1 MKRILLLIVFAFVS
15 GAACAI
21 PQDAASTG
29 SLVQDEQ
36 INLKLELQDQEIRFL
51 RRENEKL
58 KQELRQYR
66 LQEKVLDLEE
76 KVSRLR
82 GLPVK
87 EKLRVK
93 FMNKDGVRDYVL
105 REIARQYPGD
115 SFLCYQEALTRLGFL
130 PQNLDLKET
139 ILSLYME
146 QAAGFYDD
154 LTKWFYIVEEFDL
167 NDTVS
172 DIILSHEICH
182 ALQDQNYPLG
192 TMNLY
197 RLNNDDA
204 VYAILAVLE
213 GDATILMTEWLKQN
227 FAFSSVLQ
235 LLSTLGIDQS
245 SFTNAPYFL
254 QQLMLFPY
262 LQGSTFMMEVMVNDP
277 EGRNGAFKNPPQS
290 TEQIL
295 HPEKYLT
302 DIDLPATVTLVPLS
316 DELGAGWEKKYDN
329 TLGEMALKT
338 LFEQYLSSNEFT
350 GAADAAAG
358 WDGDRYALYKDQAGH
373 YFIVWESVWDSSL
386 DADQAAK
393 ALVRVLLSVYPGMKE
408 DKPERDQWYLDR
420 PAPSP
425 DQEPVFASISQN
437 KYKLVLHL
445 TNDPRKAK
453 SSLFNTFPDKK

>member
-1 MKRILLLIVFAFVS
+1 MKKYLCFFLICLF
-15 GAACAI
+15 
-21 PQDAASTG
+21 
-29 SLVQDEQ
+29 SLTFPLPSAEPETVDQKEQ
-36 INLKLELQDQEIRFL
+36 LRMKMELQDQEIGFL

-66 LQEKVLDLEE
+66 LQEKVLQLEE
-76 KVSRLR
+76 KVSQLR

-93 FMNKDGVRDYVL
+93 FMNKEGVRNYVL
-105 REIARQYPGD
+105 REIGRQYPGD
-115 SFLCYQEALTRLGFL
+115 SLLLYQEALTRLGFL
-130 PQNLDLKET
+130 PQGLNFQET
-139 ILSLYME
+139 ILSLYLE

-154 LTKWFYIVEEFDL
+154 LTKWFYIVEGFDL

-204 VYAILAVLE
+204 VYAILSVLE
-213 GDATILMTEWLKQN
+213 GDATILMSEWLKQN
-227 FAFSSVLQ
+227 FNFSSIVQ
-235 LLSTLGIDQS
+235 LLSTLGIDQT

-262 LQGSTFMMEVMVNDP
+262 LQGSFFMMDVMVNDP
-277 EGRNGAFKNPPQS
+277 EGRNAAFRHPPQS

-302 DIDLPATVTLVPLS
+302 DIDLPTTVILNSLS
-316 DELGAGWEKKYDN
+316 DVLGAGWEKKYDN
-329 TLGEMALKT
+329 TLGEMALKI
-338 LFEQYLSSNEFT
+338 LFEQHLPGNQ
-350 GAADAAAG
+350 AASAVEAAAG

-386 DADQAAK
+386 DADQAAN
-393 ALVRVLLSVYPGMKE
+393 AFIQVLSSVYPGMKQ
-408 DKPERDQWYLDR
+408 DKPGKWQWRLERKAAR
-420 PAPSP
+420 AAE
-425 DQEPVFASISQN
+425 EPVFAFLNLN
-437 KYKLVLHL
+437 KVRLSFHL
-445 TNDPRKAK
+445 TNDPGKVESVPFN
-453 SSLFNTFPDKK
+453 SSQIIIP